1 MALLQYADDTILCI
15 QDDLEM
21 AQNLKWLLYLY
32 ESMSGLKIN
41 FNKSE
46 VIMINQNHNKS
57 MTYSEMFNC
66 AIGEW
71 PIKYLGV
78 PVSGS
83 KLHVGDWTSL
93 VEKVSKRLDGW
104 KGGSLSLG
112 GRLTLLNSCLTGIP
126 IYSMSMYRLPKTVI
140 KKIDIIRKRFF
151 WQGSGMKKKYHLV
164 KWEKIC
170 KTKQKGGLGV
180 KDLRKMNTSLLCKW
194 WWNLECGQG
203 LWHDICWEKY
213 LKNTCVTMLKEK
225 PFNSPVWNDLLKV
238 KDIYTKNRKIIVG
251 KGDRTDL
258 WHDVWC
264 ADITVSEKFP
274 GLFDICNEKEITVD
288 QMARKGWRFTFR
300 RWLDERLQNDLRT
313 LRDILTSF
321 AVNEEADY
329 PRWVWEKSGR
339 FSVKSTYNKLCSNE
353 SGVPYTMIWKAKIPL
368 KIKIWMWLIEHNAI
382 LTKDNL
388 SRRNWVGDS
397 KCAFCNGDETILHLF
412 FGCDMAKYVWSLV
425 AFVIGAD
432 NRPSS
437 FDQYWV
443 WIDRRLGTRKQFFM
457 VGLAAICWAIW
468 KARNAFCFE
477 KKLTR
482 LPTEIICSVSSFVT
496 YWAGLH
502 KEDDK
507 KELEQGAEALMKTAL
522 QFHPQ
527 TQGEDA
533 GVVLLQ

>member
-1 MALLQYADDTILCI
+1 
-15 QDDLEM
+15 
-21 AQNLKWLLYLY
+21 
-32 ESMSGLKIN
+32 
-41 FNKSE
+41 
-46 VIMINQNHNKS
+46 
-57 MTYSEMFNC
+57 
-66 AIGEW
+66 
-71 PIKYLGV
+71 
-78 PVSGS
+78 
-83 KLHVGDWTSL
+83 
-93 VEKVSKRLDGW
+93 
-104 KGGSLSLG
+104 
-112 GRLTLLNSCLTGIP
+112 
-126 IYSMSMYRLPKTVI
+126 
-140 KKIDIIRKRFF
+140 
-151 WQGSGMKKKYHLV
+151 
-164 KWEKIC
+164 
-170 KTKQKGGLGV
+170 
-180 KDLRKMNTSLLCKW
+180 
-194 WWNLECGQG
+194 
-203 LWHDICWEKY
+203 
-213 LKNTCVTMLKEK
+213 
-225 PFNSPVWNDLLKV
+225 
-238 KDIYTKNRKIIVG
+238 
-251 KGDRTDL
+251 
-258 WHDVWC
+258 
-264 ADITVSEKFP
+264 
-274 GLFDICNEKEITVD
+274 
-288 QMARKGWRFTFR
+288 
-300 RWLDERLQNDLRT
+300 
-313 LRDILTSF
+313 
-321 AVNEEADY
+321 
-329 PRWVWEKSGR
+329 
-339 FSVKSTYNKLCSNE
+339 
-353 SGVPYTMIWKAKIPL
+353 MIWKAKIPL

-412 FGCDMAKYVWSLV
+412 FGCNMAKYVWSLV

-477 KKLTR
+477 KKLTL